1 PVMHQSMARRFAFT
15 RTGSLHSVQQ
25 RIHHR
30 KPQTVF
36 SMTGGHCN
44 HHRRRLALHLHSDFF
59 WHISLREDRLPRSHY
74 WSTGATPRMAATKP
88 RQHHRMAQTHPGTT
102 PVRAKEGIGVA
113 ISSNRVR
120 SYRKPFSEPTEH
132 FSANFPVS
140 LMHWLRTQAA
150 QRRVSLA
157 KAAYDLLSAQRH
169 VQEQLAAVFTV
180 GPTTEGAT
188 GQHILHVLLERVK
201 DDIARSIDRQAD
213 QVSALREQLRTTQ
226 AMIDRAYYGFVL
238 H

>member
-1 PVMHQSMARRFAFT
+1 
-15 RTGSLHSVQQ
+15 
-25 RIHHR
+25 
-30 KPQTVF
+30 
-36 SMTGGHCN
+36 MTTAWN
-44 HHRRRLALHLHSDFF
+44 
-59 WHISLREDRLPRSHY
+59 
-74 WSTGATPRMAATKP
+74 
-88 RQHHRMAQTHPGTT
+88 
-102 PVRAKEGIGVA
+102 KEGIGVA

-169 VQEQLAAVFTV
+169 VQEQLAAVFTL
-180 GPTTEGAT
+180 GPTTEGAI
-188 GQHILHVLLERVK
+188 GHHILQVLLERVK

-213 QVSALREQLRTTQ
+213 QVVALREQLRTTQ

-238 H
+238 HTPRVPAERRTQAISDADERHRKFVEDVRLVLTPSSPKRGHHDHPHAQTTATGTAARQTSTGADANPPQRVGG

>member
-1 PVMHQSMARRFAFT
+1 M
-15 RTGSLHSVQQ
+15 
-25 RIHHR
+25 
-30 KPQTVF
+30 
-36 SMTGGHCN
+36 
-44 HHRRRLALHLHSDFF
+44 
-59 WHISLREDRLPRSHY
+59 
-74 WSTGATPRMAATKP
+74 
-88 RQHHRMAQTHPGTT
+88 
-102 PVRAKEGIGVA
+102 A

-157 KAAYDLLSAQRH
+157 KVAYDLLSAQRH
-169 VQEQLAAVFTV
+169 VQEQLATVFTLSA
-180 GPTTEGAT
+180 TTEGAT

-213 QVSALREQLRTTQ
+213 QVAALREQLRTTQ

-238 H
+238 HTPRVPAERRTQAIAEADERHHKFIEDVRLVLTPSPSKRGHHDHPHAQATATGTPARQAPAGADANHSHRSGG

>member
-1 PVMHQSMARRFAFT
+1 
-15 RTGSLHSVQQ
+15 
-25 RIHHR
+25 
-30 KPQTVF
+30 
-36 SMTGGHCN
+36 
-44 HHRRRLALHLHSDFF
+44 
-59 WHISLREDRLPRSHY
+59 
-74 WSTGATPRMAATKP
+74 
-88 RQHHRMAQTHPGTT
+88 
-102 PVRAKEGIGVA
+102 VA

-157 KAAYDLLSAQRH
+157 KAAYDLLSAQRQ
-169 VQEQLAAVFTV
+169 VQDQLATVFTL
-180 GPTTEGAT
+180 GSSTEGAA
-188 GQHILHVLLERVK
+188 GQHILQVLLERVK

-213 QVSALREQLRTTQ
+213 QVTALREQLRTTQ

-238 H
+238 HTPRVPAERREQAIAEADERHHKFVEDVRLVLTSSSSKRGHHDHPDSQTTATRTPTRQAPARADANHSQRSGG